1 MTVYIS
7 APFGNYIRTK
17 NTRSVV
23 GTFTLERRPGL
34 VSQLI
39 KTLRYRDGAWYN
51 ALGLRNPG
59 IVNGFKYYLPSRNE
73 VISLAAINPGDW
85 EKLAEIVP
93 EHIDVE
99 LNLSCPNIEHFQ
111 NYSEGAEVFL
121 NNQRKVIAKL
131 SPLVR
136 YTDIEDLYNRG
147 FRSFH
152 ACNTLPTENG
162 GMSGKGLRI
171 YVEQTIDFI
180 QRIDPN
186 CEIIAGGGIQ
196 TLEDID
202 NYHQCGATSFAL
214 GTVCFNPFKLRKLLK
229 DING

>member
-23 GTFTLERRPGL
+23 GSFTLERRTGL
-34 VSQLI
+34 LRQI
-39 KTLRYRDGAWYN
+39 ATTLRYHNGAWYN

-59 IVNGFKYYLPSRNE
+59 VEFGLKYYRRSEKDVL
-73 VISLAAINPGDW
+73 SLAAIQPGDW
-85 EKLAEIVP
+85 QKLNDIVP
-93 EHIDVE
+93 ADIDVE

-121 NNQRKVIAKL
+121 NSNRKVIAKL
-131 SPLVR
+131 SPLIT

-147 FRSFH
+147 FRTFH

-180 QRIDPN
+180 QRIDPE

-196 TLEDID
+196 TTEDIV
-202 NYHQCGATSFAL
+202 NYSNCGASSFAL
-214 GTVCFNPFKLRKLLK
+214 GTVCFNPVKLYKLLK
-229 DING
+229 DIDG

>member
-59 IVNGFKYYLPSRNE
+59 IANGFKYYLPSRNE
-73 VISLAAINPGDW
+73 VISLAAINPRDW

-121 NNQRKVIAKL
+121 NSKRKVIAKL

-171 YVEQTIDFI
+171 YVEQTLDFI
-180 QRIDPN
+180 TRVGDD
-186 CEIIAGGGIQ
+186 CEIIAGGGIE
-196 TLEDID
+196 TPEDMD
-202 NYHQCGATSFAL
+202 NYYANGATSVSL
-214 GTVCFNPFKLRKLLK
+214 GTVCFNPLKLYKLLK
-229 DING
+229 EIDG